1 MSLITKLQQLQG
13 PDLENL
19 QLLYKGLEFPVEARF
34 YCAIWIEAQDWN
46 AIDIDNPVCEG
57 SAIDLL
63 REMIKQVQAKIEEL
77 SDEDMFPIRLKL
89 NNFTHELNKR
99 FSNNP
104 FGFVR
109 LICHCL
115 ESEERLVQNSMQ
127 NTPVEALQAP
137 PCNKD
142 ITESITNI
150 RMMTQKTE
158 EDLGNLKQKQE
169 MFVFQYQ
176 ENLRFQ
182 TRLNQLAS
190 SLPESDPSRRAEE
203 VTIRKRKTEL
213 EQMLQTAAQ
222 ELLRLRMDLAE
233 KHRTTLYSLKILQ
246 SRVLDDELI
255 RWKRQQQLAGIGG
268 PPEGSLDQQQCWC
281 EALAELVWHN
291 RQQVKKVEL
300 LRQQLPIPVPPGQDL
315 LPELNG
321 SFMAQLSTLVTST
334 FIIEKQPPQ
343 VLKKETRFS
352 ASVRLL
358 VGGKLNVHMNPPQVK
373 ATIISESQAKAV
385 LASETSNWEDTSGDI
400 LNNCGVMEYHRETG
414 VLNVTFRN
422 MSLKRIRRADRR
434 GSEFVTE
441 EKFTI
446 LFQSQ
451 FSVASGELVF
461 QVRTMSLP
469 VVVVS
474 HGNQECNALA
484 TILWDN
490 AFGESGRIPFVV
502 PDGVPFIDMG
512 RALNSKFMLAN
523 GRSLSQENLLYL
535 AQKAFSHHNV
545 GQTEDFSNVFI
556 TWSIFNRDPLPNRT
570 FTFWRWFHGVLE
582 LTRKHLR
589 ATWNDGSI
597 MGFVSRSRA
606 HDLLMSQQVGSF
618 LLRFSDSEIGGITI
632 AWLAEDANTGERQV
646 YNLQPFTG
654 DDFNIRSLSD
664 RIHDLSH
671 LTHLYPEKPKDTAF
685 GQYYTNE
692 PEAPSQ
698 GDGGYVPTSL
708 VSHIPHMPGYRE
720 DAPNV
725 PASLVSHIPHTP
737 GGSGNPRGHEMGNR
751 EPLSP
756 PSQNQLAA
764 TAMEARHEMICKS
777 SKTTT
782 TAPKPIS
789 WRIFFG
795 GAQKRSGLESEGG
808 TGID

>member
-1 MSLITKLQQLQG
+1 MSLIMKLQQLQG
-13 PDLENL
+13 GDLEKL
-19 QLLYKGLEFPVEARF
+19 QGLYQNLEFPMEIRY
-34 YCAIWIEAQDWN
+34 YCAHWIEAQNWSS
-46 AIDIDNPVCEG
+46 IDIDNPVFEPD
-57 SAIDLL
+57 AIDLL
-63 REMIKQVQAKIEEL
+63 HGMIKQVQAKIEEL
-77 SDEDMFPIRLKL
+77 SDDEMFPIKLKL
-89 NNFTHELNKR
+89 NNFTQELNKR
-99 FSNNP
+99 FSNQP
-104 FGFVR
+104 FAFVR
-109 LICHCL
+109 LINHCL

-127 NTPVEALQAP
+127 NRTVESPQAP

-142 ITESITNI
+142 ITENITNI

-158 EDLGNLKQKQE
+158 EDLSNLQQKQE

-182 TRLNQLAS
+182 GRLNQLAN
-190 SLPESDPSRRAEE
+190 SLAESDPNRRAEE
-203 VTIRKRKTEL
+203 VSLRKKKAEV
-213 EQMLQTAAQ
+213 EQVLQTEAQ
-222 ELLRLRMDLAE
+222 ELLRMRMDLAE
-233 KHRTTLYSLKILQ
+233 KHRKTLYSLKILQ
-246 SRVLDDELI
+246 SRVLEDELI

-268 PPEGSLDQQQCWC
+268 PPEGTLDQQQCWC
-281 EALAELVWHN
+281 EALAELIWHN

-300 LRQQLPIPVPPGQDL
+300 LRQQLPIPVPHGQDL
-315 LPELNG
+315 LPELNRC
-321 SFMAQLSTLVTST
+321 FMAQLSTLVTST

-385 LASETSNWEDTSGDI
+385 LASETSSWNETSGDI

-490 AFGESGRIPFVV
+490 AFGESGRVPFVV
-502 PDGVPFIDMG
+502 PDGVPFADMG

-523 GRSLSQENLLYL
+523 GRSLSDANLLYL
-535 AQKAFSHHNV
+535 AQKAFSPDHNV
-545 GQTEDFSNVFI
+545 GQTEDFSNVYI

-589 ATWNDGSI
+589 GPWNDGSI
-597 MGFVSRSRA
+597 MGFVSRSMA
-606 HDLLMSQQVGSF
+606 HDLLLSQQVGCF

-646 YNLQPFTG
+646 YNLQPFTA
-654 DDFNIRSLSD
+654 DDFNIRSLAD

-671 LTHLYPEKPKDTAF
+671 LTHLYPDKPKDTAF
-685 GQYYTNE
+685 GQYYTTD
-692 PEAPSQ
+692 PEVPPQ

-708 VSHIPHMPGYRE
+708 VSHIPHMPGG
-720 DAPNV
+720 P
-725 PASLVSHIPHTP
+725 PQHHSQ
-737 GGSGNPRGHEMGNR
+737 EMGNR
-751 EPLSP
+751 EPMSP
-756 PSQNQLAA
+756 PSQQLMTSSSLRVSSSDGMVGTTSMDQNLDPLEELPILEDYDDPQAGI
-764 TAMEARHEMICKS
+764 MEDLLRWSAS
-777 SKTTT
+777 TS
-782 TAPKPIS
+782 
-789 WRIFFG
+789 
-795 GAQKRSGLESEGG
+795 
-808 TGID
+808 